1 MRNSLLLLSLVST
14 LSFSQV
20 VQLPPLPTSLP
31 LSKDTKK
38 LDLQQMSISALL
50 NLIFLE
56 YKVSYVLDPSVL
68 EDPRQVSLRWDSKKQ
83 KLDDFLVNFLNS
95 VNLELN
101 KTNGV
106 YFVTKKTNMTN
117 GLLKKVYFPKN
128 RTSDYLI
135 NNLSPFFPN
144 NFPSKSGKVQVSSDV
159 LKPNNPPSGS
169 VASMLDSSEVVLFQ
183 GTQNEWLEVNKILT
197 LLDVEE
203 KNLKIKARIY
213 ELTTTSKDGYGFK
226 ILGSLMVKTVGG
238 LGEISGGF
246 GGATTALN
254 FLSFNN
260 EFLTGIL
267 SFVDSNDKFKLI
279 SSPFLTVKNG
289 KSAEFFAG
297 EDVPILGS
305 IVSDGNGKS
314 TQSVDYKPSG
324 VIFKVSPKIKENS
337 IDLNVEQTLS
347 QFISTTTG
355 LTSSP
360 TLTKRSIKTDLVI
373 TPDSTVVI
381 GGLRTLKSTKNDAGL
396 WIIRDKSNEET
407 FTEILLFITVEKD
420 LTEEVKGAIN

>member
-1 MRNSLLLLSLVST
+1 MMAAAVMVIT
-14 LSFSQV
+14 LSSC
-20 VQLPPLPTSLP
+20 
-31 LSKDTKK
+31 SKDPANVVTTVKK
-38 LDLQQMSISALL
+38 TDS
-50 NLIFLE
+50 LI
-56 YKVSYVLDPSVL
+56 
-68 EDPRQVSLRWDSKKQ
+68 
-83 KLDDFLVNFLNS
+83 VNFS
-95 VNLELN
+95 SSSSF
-101 KTNGV
+101 T
-106 YFVTKKTNMTN
+106 
-117 GLLKKVYFPKN
+117 
-128 RTSDYLI
+128 
-135 NNLSPFFPN
+135 FF
-144 NFPSKSGKVQVSSDV
+144 S
-159 LKPNNPPSGS
+159 
-169 VASMLDSSEVVLFQ
+169 
-183 GTQNEWLEVNKILT
+183 
-197 LLDVEE
+197 
-203 KNLKIKARIY
+203 
-213 ELTTTSKDGYGFK
+213 FK
-226 ILGSLMVKTVGG
+226 
-238 LGEISGGF
+238 
-246 GGATTALN
+246 
-254 FLSFNN
+254 N